1 MKIKVINNKT
11 KSSQEYKWTGEAYLV
26 GRTDTCHIFINDQE
40 VSSIH
45 GMITVREGKIEY
57 IDLNSTNGSHINN
70 LALSKMQSYI
80 LQEGDAIKICDYF
93 ISVEDYDNCQSKKN
107 DICWWNQ
114 GDLTVECVRIINETP
129 TTKTFVLVG
138 KMPVLFNYQ
147 PGQFIILNLEIEG
160 QKIQRPY
167 SISSSPSRPHT
178 IEITVKRVTEGL
190 VSNWLH
196 NNIKVGAKLEL
207 SGCYGDFTCGLKPTS
222 KLLFISAGSGIT
234 PMMSM
239 SRWLLEAGLDVDIIF
254 IHSASSPDE
263 IIFRQELEMMAMKYH
278 NFHLSVTVTRK
289 KPGQTWLG
297 YSGRLNQA
305 ILQLMVP
312 DLGSRTAYICGAD
325 GFMAT
330 VKTQLQNLGL
340 PMQNYYEESF
350 GGSKIAENQYNTV
363 PVAEPIITSSV
374 VVFAKSG
381 KEIAY
386 DGEEVIQSLANKHGV
401 SIKRSCGSGVC
412 GICKSTILSGEVKYI
427 KEPKA
432 LDSSD
437 RKQKLCLTCIAQPV
451 GKVTIDA

>member
-1 MKIKVINNKT
+1 MKIRVINNKT
-11 KSSQEYKWTGEAYLV
+11 QVLQEYIWTGEAYLV

-57 IDLNSTNGSHINN
+57 IDLNSTNGSQINS
-70 LALSKMQSYI
+70 LTLSKMQSYI
-80 LQEGDAIKICDYF
+80 LQEGDSIRICDYL
-93 ISVEDYDNCQSKKN
+93 ISVEDYDNCQSKKK
-107 DICWWNQ
+107 DACWWEQ
-114 GDLTVECVRIINETP
+114 GDLTVECVHIINETSN
-129 TTKTFVLVG
+129 TKTFVFVG
-138 KMPVLFNYQ
+138 IMPVLFNYK
-147 PGQFIILNLEIEG
+147 PGQFIVLNLEIEG

-178 IEITVKRVTEGL
+178 LEITVKRVVGGL

-196 NNIKVGAKLEL
+196 DNIKVGAKLEL

-222 KLLFISAGSGIT
+222 NLLLISAGSGIT
-234 PMMSM
+234 PMISM
-239 SRWLLEAGLDVDIIF
+239 SRWLLETGVDVDIIF

-263 IIFRQELEMMAMKYH
+263 IIFRQELEMMANKYH

-289 KPGQTWLG
+289 KVGQTWLG

-305 ILQLMVP
+305 MLQLIVP
-312 DLGSRTAYICGAD
+312 DLPLRTVYICGAD

-350 GGSKIAENQYNTV
+350 GASKIVQDGNHGLLK
-363 PVAEPIITSSV
+363 PIAASSI

-381 KEIAY
+381 KEVSS
-386 DGEEVIQSLANKHGV
+386 DGEEVIQILANKYGV
-401 SIKRSCGSGVC
+401 NIKRTCGVGVC
-412 GICKSTILSGEVKYI
+412 GACKSTVLSGEVKYI

-432 LDSSD
+432 LDLSD
-437 RKQKLCLTCIAQPV
+437 RQQGLCLTCIAQPI
-451 GKVTIDA
+451 GRVTIDA